1 MNFNNHYFTE
11 GIIPEFIILI
21 GIPGSGKSFWIAK
34 YNKNN
39 KYRVISPDLI
49 RKEITG
55 NISDQSQNAKVWVV
69 TKERVVNLL
78 KNGINVIL
86 DATMTNSQNR
96 KNFIKDLPN
105 AKLKAKIFYV
115 DPDVSKQRIK
125 QDVESGKDRA
135 KVPNDV
141 IDRMYNELMKSK
153 DTIEDEGFE
162 IIK

>member
-1 MNFNNHYFTE
+1 VNFNNHYFTE

-55 NISDQSQNAKVWVV
+55 NISDQSQNAKVWEI
-69 TKERVVNLL
+69 TKKRVVNLL

-86 DATMTNSQNR
+86 DATMTTSQNR

-115 DPDVSKQRIK
+115 DPEVSKKRIK

-135 KVPNDV
+135 NVPDEV
-141 IDRMYNELMKSK
+141 IDRMHDELMKSK